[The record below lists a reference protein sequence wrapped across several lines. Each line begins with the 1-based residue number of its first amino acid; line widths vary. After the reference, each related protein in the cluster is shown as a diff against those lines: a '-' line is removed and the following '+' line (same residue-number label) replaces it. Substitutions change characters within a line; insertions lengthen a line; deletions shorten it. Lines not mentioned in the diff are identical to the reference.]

1 MSCLEAGHILSN
13 GPKITSLWFSSVA
26 TSITC
31 EIPAETEFRNYAKTT
46 RVQSSVFFYKRFI
59 WSLWQIST
67 HINLQICTIHL
78 MVLSIGMTC
87 CHPLACRFFHKTHCL
102 QPRSRLL
109 TELLNIAS
117 QSNHQQSLQLPQEKQ
132 KSPTKGR
139 NEVSRVKF

>member
-13 GPKITSLWFSSVA
+13 GPKITSLCFSSVA

-46 RVQSSVFFYKRFI
+46 RVYSSVFLQTFYLVLMANFNPHQ
-59 WSLWQIST
+59 LT
-67 HINLQICTIHL
+67 LQICTIHL
-78 MVLSIGMTC
+78 TDLSIGMAC
-87 CHPLACRFFHKTHCL
+87 CHPLACRFFRKTRCL
-102 QPRSRLL
+102 PPRSRLL

-132 KSPTKGR
+132 KSPTEGR
-139 NEVSRVKF
+139 NEVSRV

>member
-13 GPKITSLWFSSVA
+13 GPKITSLCFSSVA

-46 RVQSSVFFYKRFI
+46 RVYSSVF
-59 WSLWQIST
+59 ST
-67 HINLQICTIHL
+67 NVLSGPYGEFQPTSILQICTIRV
-78 MVLSIGMTC
+78 MVLGIGMAC
-87 CHPLACRFFHKTHCL
+87 CHPLACRVFRKTRCL
-102 QPRSRLL
+102 RPRSR
-109 TELLNIAS
+109 LLNIAS

-139 NEVSRVKF
+139 NEASRVKY

>member
-1 MSCLEAGHILSN
+1 MSCLEAGHILSK
-13 GPKITSLWFSSVA
+13 GPKITSLCFSSVA

-31 EIPAETEFRNYAKTT
+31 EIPEETEFRNYAKTT
-46 RVQSSVFFYKRFI
+46 REHSSVFFYKRFI
-59 WSLWQIST
+59 WSLWRITT

-78 MVLSIGMTC
+78 MVLSIGMAC
-87 CHPLACRFFHKTHCL
+87 CHPLACRFFRKTRCL
-102 QPRSRLL
+102 RPRSRLL

-139 NEVSRVKF
+139 NEVSRVKY